1 MHTAHCGCSGAE
13 APGFRDFPGLLT
25 AKENRNGS
33 RRTLPHQNHLLSCTI
48 LLSPWNFQA
57 VRLCGVN
64 VLPSH
69 HRMSLSPAPPA
80 QTTPADLPRVLGAS
94 QATAIVVGTII
105 GSGIF
110 LVPSEMMRDAGSSA
124 LVYLAWIVGGLLSL
138 FGAMTYAELGAM
150 LPYAGGEYVY
160 LRGAYGD
167 TTAFLYMWTWFA
179 VAKPAS
185 IAAVTLGLARTL
197 GVFPAFHWLTAHVP
211 GLPLLWS
218 QLFAIAVTWFMTG
231 LNYLGIK
238 KAGDFQ
244 LVFTILKAV
253 LILVVVGFCFASA
266 AGSFVNFTTSLPH
279 APGGFS
285 GFMLALIATLWA
297 YDGWNDLTMVAGEV
311 RQPERNL
318 PIALI
323 GGLFIVGALFMA
335 TNAAIQY
342 ILPAAQIAASERPA
356 VAALSVV
363 AGPGGAGF
371 VAAAMALSIFVTL
384 NGTVMSGARVPFA
397 AARDRL
403 FFAQFAHI
411 HPRFQ
416 SPSTSLI
423 VQGSLSTI
431 LLLFLSQFQKQFE
444 LAVFAEWLFYML
456 TTTTVFFYRRRRP
469 DLARPYR
476 VWGYPVLPAIFVL
489 CAGFVLIW
497 SFAGNFKGSLLGTGL
512 ILLGLPFLWI
522 VRRRYGASIPADLSH
537 APSSSD

>member
-1 MHTAHCGCSGAE
+1 MPQPASD
-13 APGFRDFPGLLT
+13 P
-25 AKENRNGS
+25 
-33 RRTLPHQNHLLSCTI
+33 RTTN
-48 LLSPWNFQA
+48 
-57 VRLCGVN
+57 
-64 VLPSH
+64 
-69 HRMSLSPAPPA
+69 PP
-80 QTTPADLPRVLGAS
+80 PDLPRVLGAS

-110 LVPSEMMRDAGSSA
+110 LVPSEMMRDTGSSA
-124 LVYLAWIVGGLLSL
+124 LVYLAWIIGGLLSL

-185 IAAVTLGLARTL
+185 IAAVTSGLARTL
-197 GVFPAFHWLTAHVP
+197 GVFPAFHWLTAPVAGP
-211 GLPLLWS
+211 VAGLPLLWS
-218 QLFAIAVTWFMTG
+218 QVFAIAVTWFMTG

-253 LILVVVGFCFASA
+253 LILIVAGLCFASA
-266 AGSFVNFTTSLPH
+266 SGSWSNFSTSLPH
-279 APGGFS
+279 AVGGFS

-311 RQPERNL
+311 RRPERSL

-323 GGLFIVGALFMA
+323 GGLFIVGVLFMA

-342 ILPAAQIAASERPA
+342 VLPAAQIAASERPA

-363 AGPGGAGF
+363 AGPRGAGF

-384 NGTVMSGARVPFA
+384 NGTVMSGARVPYA

-403 FFAQFAHI
+403 FFAQFATI

-423 VQGSLSTI
+423 VQGSLSTV
-431 LLLFLSQFQKQFE
+431 LLLFLSQFQQHFE

-456 TTTTVFFYRRRRP
+456 TTTTVFYYRRRQP
-469 DLARPYR
+469 NLTRPYR

-489 CAGFVLIW
+489 CAAAVLVW
-497 SFAGNFKGSLLGTGL
+497 SFLGNLEGSLIGTAL
-512 ILLGLPFLWI
+512 ILAGLPVLWI
-522 VRRRYGASIPADLSH
+522 VRKRYG
-537 APSSSD
+537 PSARMEVR